1 MTGFIELNPDQ
12 RREAINT
19 QQRYRQW
26 QEAFSKHLACRGSMV
41 WSETKG
47 HQYLM
52 RSGYDKQGRRRQTS
66 LGVRSPETERIK
78 SEFEKSRAA
87 AAQRVNELAPII
99 RRQAAVNRALGL
111 GRVPTI
117 GAKIMRA
124 LDTNGL
130 LGNGIRV
137 LGANALYAY
146 EAAAGVHIDGGL
158 TTTEDIDLLLDSRS
172 GVSFVAT
179 DEVDEASI
187 LRILRRIDRSFERT
201 RQDFRAANRDGYL
214 VDLIKPLR
222 DPPWRSDVAKVGDD
236 PDDLSAV
243 EITGLA
249 WHESAPAFEAI
260 AFDDR
265 GEPLRIVTTD
275 PRVFAAHKL
284 WLSKRPDRE
293 PVKRRRDR
301 DQAAVVGRI
310 VADYLP
316 HLPFDPDQLRMLPRA
331 LVEEAKALFEPSGAE
346 SAFRA

>member
-26 QEAFSKHLACRGSMV
+26 QEAFSKHIACRGSMV

-52 RSGYDKQGRRRQTS
+52 RVGYDKQGRRRQTS

-78 SEFEKSRAA
+78 SEFEKSRSSAA
-87 AAQRVNELAPII
+87 ERVNELAPII

-111 GRVPTI
+111 GRVPAI

-137 LGANALYAY
+137 LGTNALYAY

-222 DPPWRSDVAKVGDD
+222 DPPWRSDVGKVGDD

-243 EITGLA
+243 EINGLA
-249 WHESAPAFEAI
+249 WHESAPAFESVAI
-260 AFDDR
+260 DDR

-293 PVKRRRDR
+293 PVKRRRDG

-316 HLPFDPDQLRMLPRA
+316 HLPFDPDQLRMLPRE
-331 LVEEAKALFEPSGAE
+331 LVEEAKTLFEPSGAE
-346 SAFRA
+346 SAFQA